1 MPEVSRGIYLHD
13 FSFNRTA
20 IIEQSRCFVMVMDRN
35 EIAPPR
41 NFLDILKNMEQD
53 GYELN
58 LNEIQHDM
66 RIILPELSSDDVFK
80 NYGRIV
86 GSYCNGKTVYKL
98 EQVPEEIALAQ
109 NMAKEME
116 NASFSRRKRSTNGQK
131 MFKEISMFSINYNIV
146 NYHIV

>member
-1 MPEVSRGIYLHD
+1 MG
-13 FSFNRTA
+13 NRTA
-20 IIEQSRCFVMVMDRN
+20 IIEQSRCFVMMMDRN

-41 NFLDILKNMEQD
+41 TLLDLLKNMGQD

-66 RIILPELSSDDVFK
+66 RIILPELSSDEVFK
-80 NYGRIV
+80 NYGRSV

-109 NMAKEME
+109 NIEKEME
-116 NASFSRRKRSTNGQK
+116 NYAFARRKRSTNGQK
-131 MFKEISMFSINYNIV
+131 MFKEISKFSINYNIV
-146 NYHIV
+146 NYHVL